1 MIQPEIALDLKLED
15 GLFDSVSLSAVD
27 TVTDDSEE
35 TFKFHCQLGSS
46 DVNQPEWQLSKC
58 R

>member
-27 TVTDDSEE
+27 TDDPEE

-46 DVNQPEWQLSKC
+46 DVNQPELQLSKC